1 MNLAQ
6 GSLKMVEDMQK
17 IKDYDKLRK
26 IISKFNIN
34 GCIESIKPI
43 DNGIINTT
51 YVVSFKDG
59 DKT

>member
-6 GSLKMVEDMQK
+6 GSLKMVEDMEK

-43 DNGIINTT
+43 DNGIINTN
-51 YVVSFKDG
+51 
-59 DKT
+59 

>member
-1 MNLAQ
+1 M
-6 GSLKMVEDMQK
+6 EK

-43 DNGIINTT
+43 NNGIINTT

-59 DKT
+59 DKTLKYLLQKINTN